1 MRNAFRDFFRRRRI
15 RRHEQVNGPR
25 YSYHGL
31 EVEVPARVGVGV
43 CNALLR
49 GKYEPDEAA
58 MILKHLP
65 GDLPVIELGGSL
77 GVVSRL
83 VRSRLAAGTR
93 HLVVEANSDLIDICT
108 ANAKRDAAPGAT
120 EVINAAVYYD
130 GPVARFGIGRDVHT
144 SALDDGSGR
153 SGLVEVPA
161 ITFSQLCDRLGVPSQ
176 LSLVSDIEG
185 GEYDLFFRET
195 DLLDRIDTAI
205 VELHPQSYTVSGGS
219 LEALLQR
226 CEAAGLRLVDR
237 QADVYIFKR

>member
-31 EVEVPARVGVGV
+31 EVEVPIRVGVGV

-77 GVVSRL
+77 GVISRF
-83 VRSRLAAGTR
+83 VRSRLSADTR
-93 HLVVEANSDLIDICT
+93 HLIVEANRDLVDICT
-108 ANAKRDAAPGAT
+108 ANAQRDAAPGAT
-120 EVINAAVYYD
+120 EVINAALYYD

-144 SALDDGSGR
+144 SALDDGSG
-153 SGLVEVPA
+153 GANLVDVPA
-161 ITFSQLCDRLGVPSQ
+161 ITFSQLCNRLGTSSQ

-185 GEYDLFFRET
+185 GEYDLFFREA

-205 VELHPQSYTVSGGS
+205 VELHPQSYAASGGS
-219 LEALLQR
+219 IEALLR
-226 CEAAGLRLVDR
+226 KCEAVGLRVIDQ
-237 QADVYIFKR
+237 QADVYVFKR